1 MNYYHADPS
10 GQVVGPYAL
19 EELRQLFERGLLPG
33 NVQVCAEG
41 KTDWMP
47 LSSMLARA
55 LPLPPL
61 PVSDD
66 QPLHDDSD
74 PPAYSS
80 QSVSATPPATPL
92 SEQTESAAHPVSPPA
107 LPSSNSQEKG
117 STYQRVAETVG
128 MVPDLSLRRNLL
140 QLVIVALVTAASALG
155 GWFMGGVPL
164 AQGAALGG
172 MLLGILVS
180 GTVLMFL
187 GWKKGI

>member
-1 MNYYHADPS
+1 M
-10 GQVVGPYAL
+10 L
-19 EELRQLFERGLLPG
+19 EG
-33 NVQVCAEG
+33 
-41 KTDWMP
+41 
-47 LSSMLARA
+47 A
-55 LPLPPL
+55 LPLL
-61 PVSDD
+61 SLTLSEDRTV
-66 QPLHDDSD
+66 HHDSD

-80 QSVSATPPATPL
+80 KQVSAPPPSTSL
-92 SEQTESAAHPVSPPA
+92 SEQTESATHPAKPPA
-107 LPSSNSQEKG
+107 LPPSSSPEKD

-140 QLVIVALVTAASALG
+140 QLVIVAVVTAASALG

-172 MLLGILVS
+172 MLLGTLVS